1 MRAALLLAL
10 VLCAAG
16 ASAGDLYRW
25 VDAEGRV
32 QFGDAPPPGVKAEKL
47 GIKSRPTDPV
57 AQAADEAKATQDDR
71 VSAEA
76 ERVKD
81 ERAANAKQL
90 AEAKAADCADAQKTY
105 AEMRDERKILVTG
118 TDGKETWV
126 RGDDAIA
133 AKEKARL
140 AVAEH
145 CGD

>member
-10 VLCAAG
+10 ALCAAG

-47 GIKSRPTDPV
+47 GIRSRPTDPA
-57 AQAADEAKATQDDR
+57 AQAADEAKAAATDR
-71 VSAEA
+71 VNAEA
-76 ERVKD
+76 ERLKG
-81 ERAANAKQL
+81 EQAAAAKQL

-105 AEMRDERKILVTG
+105 ADMRDERKIFVT
-118 TDGKETWV
+118 DAEGKESWA
-126 RGDDAIA
+126 RGDDAIKL
-133 AKEKARL
+133 KEKAK
-140 AVAEH
+140 ADVAEK